1 MDIALFRI
9 NFPEFADGA
18 RFPSSTI
25 TFWSN
30 LGEQL
35 ISADRFGSIF
45 TQAVELFTAHNVVL
59 AAGNVSSAAAGGM
72 PGQTGGV
79 VASKAVG
86 SVNVS
91 YDTASAMET
100 GAGHWNQTI
109 YGRQYIRI
117 ARLIGQGCYQ
127 L

>member
-1 MDIALFRI
+1 MDVALFRAD
-9 NFPEFADGA
+9 FPEFADSV

-25 TFWSN
+25 TLWSN

-35 ISADRFGSIF
+35 ISADRFGSTF
-45 TQAVELFTAHNVVL
+45 TQAVELFTAHNAVL
-59 AAGNVSSAAAGGM
+59 AAGNVSSTAAGGM
-72 PGQTGGV
+72 PGQTGGIV
-79 VASKAVG
+79 SSKAVG
-86 SVNVS
+86 SVSVS

-100 GAGHWNQTI
+100 GAGHWNQTT
-109 YGRQYIRI
+109 YGRQYIRL